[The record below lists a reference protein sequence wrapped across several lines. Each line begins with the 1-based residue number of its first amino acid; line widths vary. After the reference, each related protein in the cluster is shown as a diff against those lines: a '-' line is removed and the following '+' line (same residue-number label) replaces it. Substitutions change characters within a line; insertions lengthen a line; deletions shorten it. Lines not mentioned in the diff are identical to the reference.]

1 MSKIKSFF
9 SRTAYFL
16 LCLILTVF
24 MVGGLSFTQLS
35 TTVSAASANWKFDL
49 GANAESGY
57 TSVSAAT
64 AYNASQGYGF
74 ADTAGVKDVTASG
87 SGALSDAVQFT
98 DVSNVNNTFNADV
111 PNGLYSVTVTLGNCN
126 RTSVHIEHM
135 LQIVNMTGN
144 NAVHTLKV
152 PVTDGQINIRATD
165 GKTGYPHTI
174 SAIEISQIS
183 SDPTLPNT
191 VWMCGDSTVCNYYPL
206 ATSMQAGWGQV
217 LGEYLPDGWNVQN
230 MAASGQYAKGFV
242 DAGQF
247 DVIEKNG
254 KKGDV
259 FVVSIGINDTN
270 YSNAE
275 EYYTTVTDM
284 VTRAKAKGMTV
295 ILVKQQGRCSDLN
308 RNPLLGGRWFGGQ
321 LDQIGEEQNV
331 QVIDL
336 FTLFQDYNLANGG
349 YEETLTRYCDGDDLH
364 PNRAGAKVLAE
375 LASKQV
381 NWTSIKNI
389 GENPAV
395 SEGAVIDTSVTYM
408 ISNLNSGLYMAV
420 EGEEPTD
427 GSNVAQHSNNKMD
440 DRFLWTFEDAGD
452 GYYRIYSALE
462 GGRRYLLDVAYNDT
476 ANGTNIGIW
485 SDTGAD
491 AQLFKL
497 IDNGNGSYIIATK
510 TTGNASA
517 IEVKDALTTAGGNAQ
532 QWERNNHNCQSWV
545 LESMNISTK
554 EPAEIEAVAVG
565 DINKDGRVNV
575 FDLMLLKKH
584 LQAKNLN
591 EAGIKSADVN
601 EDSSVTMLDAV
612 VMQKHVLS
620 VKQTQAHSIG
630 KKITVGN
637 NDFYYAIDQNY
648 NRGWRED
655 TNGGFKGDA
664 YVNLNNQ
671 KGTFVEWKVSVPE
684 AGNYLCLF
692 NIANGG
698 TSNRQMR
705 IDVNGGNDYWVLD
718 FLPTG
723 NWTTWTEQNIVL
735 PMNKGINIIRLTS
748 FMGDGGPNFDYM
760 RMVLT
765 DEPIAETYV
774 PPVIEE
780 PDEPANSGTVYIAG
794 DSTVQTYRASYAP
807 QQGWGA
813 FLGDYITGD
822 YTVANKA
829 IAGRSSKSFYDQGR
843 LQTIL
848 DEIGAGDYLLV
859 QFAINDSASSI
870 ADRYAPVCGSVPGTE
885 GSYEWYIA
893 QYIEG
898 AKAKGATPV
907 LVTTTIGLKAYSG
920 GKFTNSYGNY
930 CDAMKKLG
938 DYYNIPVV
946 DLNTLMVNHY
956 NSIGYDAAYQYHM
969 CSATEGG
976 TDMTH
981 FTETGANAVAKLV
994 AEELNRQGIIGL
1006 K

>member
-1 MSKIKSFF
+1 MKMIKSGFK
-9 SRTAYFL
+9 RIVNVL
-16 LCLILTVF
+16 LCMVLTIF
-24 MVGGLSFTQLS
+24 MIGGLSFTQLS
-35 TTVSAASANWKFDL
+35 TTASAASANWKFDL
-49 GANAESGY
+49 GANATSGY
-57 TSVSAAT
+57 TSVSAST
-64 AYNASQGYGF
+64 AYNSSKGYGF
-74 ADTAGVKDVTASG
+74 ANTSGVKDVSASG

-98 DVSNVNNTFNADV
+98 DVSNANNTFNADV
-111 PNGLYSVTVTLGNCN
+111 PNGLYKVTVTLGNCN

-135 LQIVNMTGN
+135 FQIVNMTGN
-144 NAVHTLKV
+144 NAVHTLQV

-165 GKTGYPHTI
+165 GKAGYAHTI

-183 SDPTLPNT
+183 TNPTLPNT

-206 ATSMQAGWGQV
+206 ATSGQAGWGQV
-217 LGEYLPDGWNVQN
+217 LNEYLPGGWNVQN

-242 DAGQF
+242 NAGQF

-259 FVVSIGINDTN
+259 FIVSIGINDTN
-270 YSNAE
+270 YSNAD

-284 VTRAKAKGMTV
+284 VKRAKAKGMVV

-321 LDQIGEEQNV
+321 LDTIGKEQNV

-336 FTLFQDYNLANGG
+336 FNLFQDYNLANGG
-349 YEETLTRYCDGDDLH
+349 YEATLTRYCDGDDLH

-375 LASKQV
+375 LASKQID
-381 NWTSIKNI
+381 WASIKNL

-395 SEGAVIDTSVTYM
+395 STGAVIDTSHTYM
-408 ISNLNSGLYMAV
+408 ISNVNSGLYMAV
-420 EGEEPTD
+420 EGDAPTD
-427 GSNVAQHSNNKMD
+427 GSNVAQYPNNKLD
-440 DRFLWTFEDAGD
+440 ERFLWTFEDAGD
-452 GYYRIYSALE
+452 GYYHIYSALE
-462 GGRRYLLDVAYNDT
+462 GGKRYLLDVAYNDT
-476 ANGTNIGIW
+476 KDGTNIGIW
-485 SDTGAD
+485 GDTDAD
-491 AQLFKL
+491 AQLFRL
-497 IDNGNGSYIIATK
+497 IDNGDGTYIITTK
-510 TTGNASA
+510 PTGNASA
-517 IEVKDALTTAGGNAQ
+517 IEVKDALTTEGGNIQ
-532 QWERNNHNCQSWV
+532 QWQRNGHKCQSWL
-545 LESMNISTK
+545 LEAMNLTTK
-554 EPAEIEAVAVG
+554 EPAEVQSVTIG
-565 DINKDGRVNV
+565 DINKDGKINV
-575 FDLMLLKKH
+575 FDLALLKKH
-584 LQAKNLN
+584 LSKNFLD

-601 EDSSVTMLDAV
+601 ADETVSIADAV
-612 VMQKHVLS
+612 VMQKHILTIKDEQVN
-620 VKQTQAHSIG
+620 AIG
-630 KKITVGN
+630 STATVGS
-637 NDFYYAIDQNY
+637 NDYYYAIDQTY
-648 NRGWRED
+648 NRGWCED
-655 TNGGFKGDA
+655 TNAGFKGEA
-664 YVNLNNQ
+664 YVNLDN
-671 KGTFVEWKVSVPE
+671 KIGTFVEWKVSVPE

-692 NIANGG
+692 NVANGG

-705 IDVNGGNDYWVLD
+705 IDVNGAADYWVLD

-723 NWTTWTEQNIVL
+723 NWTTWIEQNIVL
-735 PMNKGINIIRLTS
+735 PMNKGVNTIRLTS

-774 PPVIEE
+774 PPVVEE
-780 PDEPANSGTVYIAG
+780 PEEMPTVYIAG
-794 DSTVQTYRASYAP
+794 DSTVQTYRSSYAP

-813 FLGDYITGD
+813 YLSDYITSN

-843 LQTIL
+843 LQSIL
-848 DEIGAGDYLLV
+848 DEIGEGDFLLV
-859 QFAINDSASSI
+859 QFAINDSAASI
-870 ADRYAPVCGSVPGTE
+870 ADRYAPVCGSVPGTS

-920 GKFTNSYGNY
+920 GKFVNSYGNY
-930 CDAMKKLG
+930 CDAMKKLAKH
-938 DYYNIPVV
+938 YNIPCV

-956 NSIGYDAAYQYHM
+956 NSIGYDAAYKYHM

-994 AEELNRQGIIGL
+994 AEELNRQGIISL